1 MKNVELIY
9 ASTSGNTELVMEYIK
24 SFFES
29 EENIK
34 LNMHRAELTDIELIQ
49 KNKFFIF
56 GTSTW
61 EHGVL
66 NPFFNK
72 LYDGILKNDMTGK
85 FAGFVG
91 CGSVDYESVLFCRG
105 IDIIKEGFVSQGG
118 SQIGMTLKV
127 NGDPHSQLEGYI
139 KKWAEVFK
147 PLFLAEVM
155 KANN

>member
-1 MKNVELIY
+1 MKNVEIIY
-9 ASTSGNTELVMEYIK
+9 ASTSGNTELVMEFLK
-24 SFFES
+24 S
-29 EENIK
+29 K
-34 LNMHRAELTDIELIQ
+34 LEVEKSIAFNLYRAELTDIEVIQ

-66 NPFFNK
+66 NPFFNN
-72 LYDGILKNDMTGK
+72 LYSGILKNNMAGK

-105 IDIIKEGFVSQGG
+105 IDIIKEGFISQGG
-118 SQIGMTLKV
+118 TQIGMTLKV

-139 KKWAEVFK
+139 TKWVENFK
-147 PLFLAEVM
+147 PLLLAEVM
-155 KANN
+155 KAES